1 MIKYNPIRAKQHNTW
16 RSLMQSLANLK
27 YGTEIVSVFDE
38 YDTLRVCR
46 LVKSNTSTDQQCI
59 DIELSELIGLGF
71 SHQKD
76 RIISK
81 FKQLKKVVSNSDV
94 KPDYK
99 CRLFNE
105 INSVDFWKELEN

>member
-1 MIKYNPIRAKQHNTW
+1 
-16 RSLMQSLANLK
+16 MQSLANIK

-46 LVKSNTSTDQQCI
+46 LIKSNTSTDQQCI

-76 RIISK
+76 RIMSR
-81 FKQLKKVVSNSDV
+81 FKQLKEVVSNSDV

-99 CRLFNE
+99 FRVFHT
-105 INSVDFWKELEN
+105 INSIDFWESFSN